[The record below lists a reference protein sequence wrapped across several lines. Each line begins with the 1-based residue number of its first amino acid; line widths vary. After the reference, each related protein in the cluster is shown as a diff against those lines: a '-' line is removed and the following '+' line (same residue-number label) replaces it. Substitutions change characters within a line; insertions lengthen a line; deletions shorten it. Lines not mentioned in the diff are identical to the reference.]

1 MSIEDTLA
9 KLIAAVNECTAAIKE
24 NTATKL
30 LKTDLREVEPLVA
43 TNLRVDLP
51 ADYKGTTTGRRTAQQ
66 GAVQTPEAAQQAT
79 RAEQKDPTPL
89 ANIPPATYEEV
100 AKLFAAV
107 YANGANKADALA
119 AIAPLP
125 HLKDIKANGEQHPGQ
140 LAALKGKL
148 LAAAQK
154 VGVLV

>member
-1 MSIEDTLA
+1 MSIEDTLV
-9 KLIAAVNECTAAIKE
+9 KLIAAVNDCTAAIKE
-24 NTATKL
+24 NTAAKGSRASLVRVETRGPANPVAN
-30 LKTDLREVEPLVA
+30 DEVAVTGHA
-43 TNLRVDLP
+43 
-51 ADYKGTTTGRRTAQQ
+51 TTGHAET
-66 GAVQTPEAAQQAT
+66 QTL
-79 RAEQKDPTPL
+79 AEQKKAAHL
-89 ANIPPATYEEV
+89 ADIPQATYEEV

-154 VGVLV
+154 VGALV

>member
-1 MSIEDTLA
+1 MSIEDILV
-9 KLIAAVNECTAAIKE
+9 KLIAAVNDCTAAIRAS
-24 NTATKL
+24 TAASGSLQRTERIAGRAAAITGGEPDKDPSEYYRGDV
-30 LKTDLREVEPLVA
+30 LKHA
-43 TNLRVDLP
+43 
-51 ADYKGTTTGRRTAQQ
+51 TGRAGPYT
-66 GAVQTPEAAQQAT
+66 GNIQTPEAAA
-79 RAEQKDPTPL
+79 TPL
-89 ANIPPATYEEV
+89 ADIPPATYEEV

-107 YANGANKADALA
+107 YANGANKDDALA

-154 VGVLV
+154 VGALV